1 MVEALNIKHFD
12 HSFFSEINQE
22 TKQYKQKY
30 DEVMEKKT
38 SLYNT
43 ELHLGLQKLYHSV
56 TK

>member
-1 MVEALNIKHFD
+1 MVVALNIKHFD
-12 HSFFSEINQE
+12 HICFSEINQE